1 MIDLS
6 TDYLGIKLKNPLI
19 VGSCGLT
26 NSVGKLKELEENGA
40 GAVVLK
46 SIFEE
51 EIYLEFRK
59 EMDEILGEM
68 ENNLEFLDYFDYQ
81 LKDEKLHQYLKLVND
96 AKKKLSIPVI
106 ASINCVT
113 AQNWIYYARKIQ
125 EAGADAIEL
134 NIFMLPT
141 DLRISGADYEK
152 RYFSIIEKV
161 TKEVSIPVSVKI
173 SHYFSNLAGIIQRF
187 SQTGVSGLVL
197 FNRFYQ
203 PDIDISREEIVH
215 SNVYSN
221 PSDYLLPLRWIAI
234 MSNRV
239 NCDLI
244 ASTGIHEPATVIKML
259 LAGASAIQMVSGI
272 YKYGPDLLG
281 DSLEYISHWMKSKG
295 YQSISDFKG
304 KLNLLE
310 GKEPSIYER
319 VQFMKYFGDQK

>member
-1 MIDLS
+1 MTNLS
-6 TDYLGIKLKNPLI
+6 TDYLGIKIKNPLV

-26 NSVGKLKELEENGA
+26 SSVAKLQELEESGA

-59 EMDEILGEM
+59 EMDEKLGEM

-81 LKDEKLHQYLKLVND
+81 LKDEKLHQYLKLVVD
-96 AKKKLSIPVI
+96 AKKKLSIPIV

-125 EAGADAIEL
+125 DAGADAIEL

-141 DLRISGADYEK
+141 DLNISGADYEK

-161 TKEVSIPVSVKI
+161 INEVSIPVSVKI
-173 SHYFSNLAGIIQRF
+173 SHYFSNLAGMIQQF
-187 SQTGVSGLVL
+187 SKTGVAGLVL

-221 PSDYLLPLRWIAI
+221 PSDYLMPLRWIGI

-239 NCDLI
+239 NCDLV
-244 ASTGIHEPATVIKML
+244 ASTGIHEPATIIKML
-259 LAGASAIQMVSGI
+259 LAGASAVQMVSGI
-272 YKYGPDLLG
+272 YKYGPDVLG
-281 DSLEYISHWMKSKG
+281 NSLEYIRHWMKSKG

-304 KLNLLE
+304 KLNMLE

-319 VQFMKYFGDQK
+319 IQFMKYFGDYK